1 MLQRRRLATTAII
14 AGMSL
19 AVAACGGSSTTGTGG
34 NTAKDVKAK
43 KGGTLKMLG
52 GGDIDHMDTASAYY
66 TVSYT
71 LLRGISRQLVSYPN
85 DKNVDKSNTIVADMA
100 EKVPTPTNGGKTY
113 TFKIRQG
120 VKWDTPTGA
129 RQVTAADEVRGIKR
143 LCNPVQPAG
152 APGYFT
158 DTIVGMKAFCDGF
171 ATAGKT
177 PAGQTA
183 AGIAKYIDSTPLE
196 GVKAVDDRT
205 VEFTLLA
212 PAGDFLNILAL
223 PFGSPAPVEFNKYV
237 PDSPQFRQH
246 FISDGPYKIASYS
259 ADKSIQLIRNPAWD
273 GKTDPIRAGNV
284 DKISITEG
292 SDEGPVQQQLQ
303 AGTSDMSWDTT
314 VPTADVPS
322 LRAQNDPK
330 LLLFDNG
337 STNPYIVINS
347 LSPNAGGALKNVKVR
362 QAINYAVNKKAIIQ
376 VLGGP
381 TLNNCLG
388 QILTPPIL
396 GYKKIDPYAT
406 PNCAGDPAKAKQ
418 LLTEAGYP
426 GGLDLIY
433 LYRNKG
439 KAPSIASTMQAE
451 LKKSNI
457 RLKLKIVP
465 NADFYTQHLQHP
477 PAAKSGDWDLAG
489 PGWNP
494 DWAGNA
500 ARSFFVPLLDGR
512 HCGEGSTNY
521 ACYNNDDV
529 NKLVD
534 QALAATDKKVIE
546 DKWAEIDAKVMADAP
561 WVPIATGKTPIY
573 RADRV
578 KNFVYLP
585 FANNGDITNVFLDP
599 TS

>member
-19 AVAACGGSSTTGTGG
+19 TVAACGGSSDKGGTTGGG
-34 NTAKDVKAK
+34 DAGKVKAK

-52 GGDIDHMDTASAYY
+52 GGDIDHMDTASSYY
-66 TVSYT
+66 TVGYT
-71 LLRGISRQLVSYPN
+71 LLRAISRQLVSYPN
-85 DKNVDKSNTIVADMA
+85 DKNVEKSNTITADMV
-100 EKVPTPTNGGKTY
+100 EKVPEPTNGGKTY
-113 TFKIRQG
+113 TFKIREG

-143 LCNPVQPAG
+143 LCNPVQPTG

-158 DTIVGMKAFCDGF
+158 DTIVGMKDFCDNF
-171 ATAGKT
+171 AKVA
-177 PAGQTA
+177 PTA
-183 AGIAKYIDSTPLE
+183 AAIGKYVEDTPLE

-223 PFGSPAPVEFNKYV
+223 PFGSPAPVEINKYV
-237 PDSPQFRQH
+237 PDDPAFRQH
-246 FISDGPYKIASYS
+246 FISDGPYKIASYA

-273 GKTDPIRAGNV
+273 GKTDPIRAANV

-303 AGTSDMSWDTT
+303 AGTADMSWDTT
-314 VPTADVPS
+314 VPTADIPS
-322 LRAQNDPK
+322 LKAANDPK
-330 LLLFDNG
+330 LLLFENG
-337 STNPYIVINS
+337 STNPYLVMNQQ
-347 LSPNAGGALKNVKVR
+347 SPNAGGALAKVKVR
-362 QAINYAVNKKAIIQ
+362 QAINYAVNKKAVIQ

-406 PNCAGDPAKAKQ
+406 PDCAGDPAKAKA
-418 LLTEAGYP
+418 LLVEAGYP
-426 GGLDLIY
+426 NGLDLTY

-439 KAPSIASTMQAE
+439 KAPAIASTMQAE

-465 NADFYTQHLQHP
+465 NADFYTQHLSHI
-477 PAAKSGDWDLAG
+477 PAWKSGDWDLAA

-512 HCGEGSTNY
+512 HCTEGTTNY

-529 NKLVD
+529 NKKVD
-534 QALAATDKKVIE
+534 EALAATDPKVIA
-546 DKWAEIDAKVMADAP
+546 DKWAEIDAKVMEDAP
-561 WVPIATGKTPIY
+561 WVPITTGKTPIY
-573 RADRV
+573 HGERV
-578 KNFVYLP
+578 KNFFYLP
-585 FANNGDITNVFLDP
+585 FSNNGDITNVFLDP

>member
-1 MLQRRRLATTAII
+1 MLTRKRLATTAII

-19 AVAACGGSSTTGTGG
+19 AVAACGGSSTKGTKTGTGAE
-34 NTAKDVKAK
+34 TKAK
-43 KGGTLKMLG
+43 KGGTLKLLG

-71 LLRGISRQLVSYPN
+71 LLRAISRQLVSYPN
-85 DKNVDKSNTIVADMA
+85 DKDEKKSNTIVADMA

-113 TFKIRQG
+113 TFKIKEG

-129 RQVTAADEVRGIKR
+129 RQVTAQDEIRGIKR
-143 LCNPVQPAG
+143 LCNPVQPTG

-158 DTIVGMKAFCDGF
+158 DTIVGMKAFCDNF
-171 ATAGKT
+171 AKVA
-177 PAGQTA
+177 PTA
-183 AGIAKYIDSTPLE
+183 AAIGKYVEDTPLE

-205 VEFTLLA
+205 VEFTLLQ

-223 PFGSPAPVEFNKYV
+223 PFGSPAPVEFNQYV
-237 PDSPQFRQH
+237 PDDPQFRQH
-246 FISDGPYKIASYS
+246 FISDGPYKITSYQ
-259 ADKSIQLIRNPAWD
+259 ADKSIQLAKNPAWD
-273 GKTDPIRAGNV
+273 SKTDPIRGGNV
-284 DKISITEG
+284 DKISITQG

-303 AGTSDMSWDTT
+303 AGTVDMSWDTT
-314 VPTADVPS
+314 VPTADIPG
-322 LRAQNDPK
+322 LRAAKDPK
-330 LLLFDNG
+330 MLIFDNG
-337 STNPYIVINS
+337 STNPYLVMNTK
-347 LSPNAGGALKNVKVR
+347 SPNAGGALAKLKVR

-376 VLGGP
+376 VEGGP
-381 TLNNCLG
+381 SLYSCLG

-406 PNCAGDPAKAKQ
+406 PDCAGDPAKAKA
-418 LLTEAGYP
+418 LLAEAGYP
-426 GGLDLIY
+426 NGLDLIY

-439 KAPSIASTMQAE
+439 KAPSVFATMQAE

-457 RLKLKIVP
+457 RLKPKIVP
-465 NADFYTQHLQHP
+465 NADFYTKHLSHI
-477 PAAKSGDWDLAG
+477 PAWASGDWDLAA

-512 HCGEGSTNY
+512 HCTEGTTNY
-521 ACYNNDDV
+521 ACYNNDTV
-529 NKLVD
+529 NKMVD
-534 QALAATDKKVIE
+534 EALAATDPKVIA
-546 DKWAEIDAKVMADAP
+546 DKWAEIDAKVMEDAP
-561 WVPIATGKTPIY
+561 WVPIETGKTPIY
-573 RADRV
+573 RAERV